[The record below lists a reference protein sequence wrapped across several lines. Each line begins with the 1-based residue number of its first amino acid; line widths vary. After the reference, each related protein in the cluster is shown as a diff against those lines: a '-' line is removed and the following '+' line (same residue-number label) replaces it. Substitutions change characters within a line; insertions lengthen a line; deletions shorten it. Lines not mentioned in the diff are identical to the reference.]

1 MILSAV
7 KPAAWLKRISA
18 GLAAA
23 VLAACVSLEQAAPP
37 AETLAAGVKPA
48 AAAQL
53 RLGREIYVTRC
64 ARCHSVEPV
73 RKYSRA
79 HWERDI
85 LPDMAEETNLTASD
99 AAAVRAYVLAV
110 LDSPEAPTGR

>member
-1 MILSAV
+1 M
-7 KPAAWLKRISA
+7 KPAACLKRLSA
-18 GLAAA
+18 ALATAG
-23 VLAACVSLEQAAPP
+23 LAACVSLEQAAPP
-37 AETLAAGVKPA
+37 AETLPSRTGGTS
-48 AAAQL
+48 AAQL
-53 RLGREIYVTRC
+53 RQGREIYVTRC

-85 LPDMAEETNLTASD
+85 LPDMAEETNLNASD

>member
-1 MILSAV
+1 MKL
-7 KPAAWLKRISA
+7 AAFLKRLPA

-23 VLAACVSLEQAAPP
+23 ALAACVSLEQAAPP
-37 AETLAAGVKPA
+37 VETLPARATSAG
-48 AAAQL
+48 QL

-64 ARCHSVEPV
+64 ATCHSVEPV

-79 HWERDI
+79 HWEREI
-85 LPDMAEETNLTASD
+85 LPEMAEETNLSASD

-110 LDSPEAPTGR
+110 LDSPEMSAGR

>member
-1 MILSAV
+1 M
-7 KPAAWLKRISA
+7 KAATCLKRISA
-18 GLAAA
+18 GLLAAG
-23 VLAACVSLEQAAPP
+23 LAACVSLEQAAPP
-37 AETLAAGVKPA
+37 AETLSAASRGTS
-48 AAAQL
+48 AAQL

-79 HWERDI
+79 HWEREI
-85 LPDMAEETNLTASD
+85 LPEMAEETNLSASD

-110 LDSPEAPTGR
+110 LESPEAPAGR